1 MPLLPLSILFLGG
14 LVLTAGDIV
23 FKNWVEKGASYT
35 SWVYIVGVTL
45 YLIGSMLLVES
56 YKHDVNIV
64 VAGIIQVLF
73 NTLILVVF
81 TYFYFNEPL
90 TVTQIIGIALGIAA
104 IYLIR

>member
-1 MPLLPLSILFLGG
+1 MPFIPFSILFLGG
-14 LVLTAGDIV
+14 LVLTIGDIV

-35 SWVYIVGVTL
+35 SWVYIVGVLL
-45 YLIGSMLLVES
+45 YLGGSMLLVES

-64 VAGIIQVLF
+64 AAGVIQVLF
-73 NTLILVVF
+73 NTIILVAF

-90 TVTQIIGIALGIAA
+90 TTVQVIGILLGVIS

>member
-14 LVLTAGDIV
+14 LVLTIGDIV

-35 SWVYIVGVTL
+35 SWVYIVGILL
-45 YLIGSMLLVES
+45 YLGGSMLLVES

-64 VAGIIQVLF
+64 IAGVVQILF
-73 NTLILVVF
+73 NTIILVAF

-90 TVTQIIGIALGIAA
+90 TTVQVIGILLGVVS